1 MPVSVPRNNSVSE
14 ADSEGS
20 MALRGRVLMG
30 IIYGLI
36 SLASMHEMADELDLS
51 EHCFQQASDLAF
63 RSFGEF
69 WSEGWNVRECFR
81 IFLNWTEFEY
91 RHQRYD
97 KALYV
102 LDRWESWY
110 KTCSDYTSVDG
121 SPSLSSKETGMLSIL
136 ALRAFVHKKLGNLDQ
151 AAIDHQGIQKLLAG
165 MQDQQ
170 PQIESLRS
178 FLSKVDES
186 IKLDANPSL

>member
-36 SLASMHEMADELDLS
+36 SLARMHEMADELDLS

-136 ALRAFVHKKLGNLDQ
+136 ALRAFVHKN
-151 AAIDHQGIQKLLAG
+151 
-165 MQDQQ
+165 
-170 PQIESLRS
+170 
-178 FLSKVDES
+178 
-186 IKLDANPSL
+186 